1 MTTSRYPPWRA
12 GWIMSILASLCMTL
26 LPWLGHGD
34 PGHVAE
40 AQRDITVHQ
49 GRLSVH
55 LQEADVRDVL
65 TAIGQQAGIT
75 ILADLRPGIRVS
87 THFSGMVLDEGL
99 RHLLRRASL
108 SSTMVYTR
116 GPAWAVMLTAVY
128 VFEEATGP
136 APHSQLA
143 AEPPTEDGREEGGI
157 SFAEALA
164 QLSSAVPPLSEVGK
178 NNGAARCRA
187 LLKSAQH
194 IASPPPGA
202 GEESALARRL
212 REALEQPLQPP
223 DETSPH
229 DLPQR
234 EYRE

>member
-1 MTTSRYPPWRA
+1 MTTDRSPPWRA
-12 GWIMSILASLCMTL
+12 SWIISILACLFMTL
-26 LPWLGHGD
+26 IPWLGHGAQ
-34 PGHVAE
+34 GHVAE
-40 AQRDITVHQ
+40 AQQDITVYQ

-55 LQEADVRDVL
+55 LQEADVREVL

-75 ILADLRPGIRVS
+75 IHADLRAEIRVS

-136 APHSQLA
+136 APNPQLA
-143 AEPPTEDGREEGGI
+143 AEPPSKDNREEGGT

-164 QLSSAVPPLSEVGK
+164 QLSSAVPPLAEVGK
-178 NNGAARCRA
+178 NDGAARFRA
-187 LLKSAQH
+187 LLESAQH
-194 IASPPPGA
+194 NASPPGA
-202 GEESALARRL
+202 GEESALARRF
-212 REALEQPLQPP
+212 REALE
-223 DETSPH
+223 
-229 DLPQR
+229 R
-234 EYRE
+234 R

>member
-1 MTTSRYPPWRA
+1 MTTNRCRPWRA
-12 GWIMSILASLCMTL
+12 GWIMSILAGLFIAL
-26 LPWLGHGD
+26 IPWGHGD
-34 PGHVAE
+34 QGPVAK
-40 AQRDITVHQ
+40 AQRGITLHQ

-55 LQEADVRDVL
+55 LKEADVRDVL
-65 TAIGQQAGIT
+65 TAIAQQAGIT
-75 ILADLRPGIRVS
+75 IHADLRAGIRVS
-87 THFSGMVLDEGL
+87 THFSGMALDEGL

-136 APHSQLA
+136 APNPQLV
-143 AEPPTEDGREEGGI
+143 AEPPAEDDREEGGI

-164 QLSSAVPPLSEVGK
+164 QLSSSVPPLAEVGK
-178 NNGAARCRA
+178 SDGAASFRA
-187 LLKSAQH
+187 LLENAQH
-194 IASPPPGA
+194 NASPLGA
-202 GEESALARRL
+202 GEESALARRF

-229 DLPQR
+229 DPPQM
-234 EYRE
+234 EYEE